1 MFFDCWFR
9 WFNHVLSYFTNQNL
23 TSLIFALTY
32 AFCLISSAQW
42 LPVNQSTN
50 GKEASFLMNQKE
62 RLTMNQSPTK
72 PKFFPLTWLTV
83 NHLPTK
89 PKFPLTWPN
98 ISSQKNQTRTLYFRR
113 CHSKLCSAS
122 SLLPLRV
129 YTTTASRLPPFQIH
143 RPSQLLHLSSRFHH
157 PIWCCSFRRASPLF
171 HPRCV
176 GWSNPFSSTFLQR
189 NNGYRL

>member
-129 YTTTASRLPPFQIH
+129 LHNNSFSTSSVPN
-143 RPSQLLHLSSRFHH
+143 PSTISTS
-157 PIWCCSFRRASPLF
+157 SPLISF
-171 HPRCV
+171 PSSYLMLLLPV
-176 GWSNPFSSTFLQR
+176 GLASLSPKVCGLIKPFLFNLPSKK
-189 NNGYRL
+189 